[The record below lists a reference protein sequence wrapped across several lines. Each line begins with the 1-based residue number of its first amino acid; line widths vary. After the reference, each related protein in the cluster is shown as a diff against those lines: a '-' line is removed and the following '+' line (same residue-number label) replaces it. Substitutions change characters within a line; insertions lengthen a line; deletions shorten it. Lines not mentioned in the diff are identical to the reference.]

1 MRYEYGTSPRKYS
14 RDYTEQKD
22 IRTNQKPKQKVNSKK
37 QITKKNSLNTY
48 LYFGFALI
56 IAFAFLVSIRSS
68 KIEQR
73 NVQIQAE
80 KKEIEQI
87 KNENIDLNTNLQKAL
102 SLTNIEKQAKDK
114 LGMQKL
120 KNSQIRY
127 VKLDKQDYIEP
138 VSVTRIDEKKESLW
152 SKIVTFFKGNN

>member
-1 MRYEYGTSPRKYS
+1 MRYEYGTSPRKYIQ
-14 RDYTEQKD
+14 DD
-22 IRTNQKPKQKVNSKK
+22 IQRKKVRTSKTIKQKVNNKK

-48 LYFGFALI
+48 LYCGFALI

-87 KNENIDLNTNLQKAL
+87 KNENVNLNTNLQKAL

-138 VSVTRIDEKKESLW
+138 VSVTRIDEKQESLW
-152 SKIVTFFKGNN
+152 SKIVTFFSF